1 MAFTVNDL
9 NDLLRILREQPEW
22 LAEVRRVLL
31 TDEMLTLPD
40 LVRELVEAQ
49 RRTDERLAEFQQRI
63 EQQMAEFQQRIEQQ
77 MAEFQQRIERQ
88 IVEFQQRIEQQM
100 AEFQQR
106 IEQQIAEFQQR
117 TDQRFIELAEA
128 QRRTD
133 ERLAEFQQRT
143 DQRFIEL
150 AEAQRRTDERLAEFQ
165 QRTDQRFIEL
175 AEAQRRTD
183 ERLAEFQQRTDQR
196 FIELA
201 EAQRRTDERLAEFQQ
216 RTEEQIGELKGT
228 LLEMDY
234 RAKVGA
240 IFGSRLKKPK
250 VVDAG
255 DMWDVLRDR
264 LDEEEIR
271 QIVALDLIVR
281 GRLLPPQGEG
291 ELWLAVEVSYVVDQ
305 NDVMRAAARAA
316 LLRKAGLPAI
326 PVAAGK
332 RLTQGASALATES
345 RVVLV
350 QDGSLVGWDDA
361 LQDATGER
369 PSAA

>member
-1 MAFTVNDL
+1 MAFTINDL

-31 TDEMLTLPD
+31 TDELLKLPD

-63 EQQMAEFQQRIEQQ
+63 ERQMAEFQQRIERQMAEFQQRIERQMAEFQQRIERQMAEFQQRIERQMAEFQQRIEQQ

-88 IVEFQQRIEQQM
+88 I
-100 AEFQQR
+100 
-106 IEQQIAEFQQR
+106 
-117 TDQRFIELAEA
+117 
-128 QRRTD
+128 
-133 ERLAEFQQRT
+133 
-143 DQRFIEL
+143 
-150 AEAQRRTDERLAEFQ
+150 
-165 QRTDQRFIEL
+165 
-175 AEAQRRTD
+175 
-183 ERLAEFQQRTDQR
+183 AEFQQRTDQR

>member
-22 LAEVRRVLL
+22 LAEVRRVVL
-31 TDEMLTLPD
+31 TDELLKLPD

-63 EQQMAEFQQRIEQQ
+63 ERQMAEFQQRIEQQ

-88 IVEFQQRIEQQM
+88 MAEFQQRIERQM

-106 IEQQIAEFQQR
+106 IERQIAEFQQR
-117 TDQRFIELAEA
+117 TDQRFA
-128 QRRTD
+128 
-133 ERLAEFQQRT
+133 
-143 DQRFIEL
+143 
-150 AEAQRRTDERLAEFQ
+150 
-165 QRTDQRFIEL
+165 
-175 AEAQRRTD
+175 
-183 ERLAEFQQRTDQR
+183 
-196 FIELA
+196 ELA

-216 RTEEQIGELKGT
+216 RTEEQIGELK
-228 LLEMDY
+228 LEMDY

-361 LQDATGER
+361 LQDASGER

>member
-22 LAEVRRVLL
+22 LAEVRRVVL
-31 TDEMLTLPD
+31 TDELLKLPD

-63 EQQMAEFQQRIEQQ
+63 ERQIAEFQQRIERQMAEFQQRIERQMAEFQQRIEQQ

-88 IVEFQQRIEQQM
+88 I
-100 AEFQQR
+100 
-106 IEQQIAEFQQR
+106 AEFQQR
-117 TDQRFIELAEA
+117 TDQRFAELAEA

-133 ERLAEFQQRT
+133 ERLAEFQR
-143 DQRFIEL
+143 
-150 AEAQRRTDERLAEFQ
+150 
-165 QRTDQRFIEL
+165 
-175 AEAQRRTD
+175 
-183 ERLAEFQQRTDQR
+183 
-196 FIELA
+196 
-201 EAQRRTDERLAEFQQ
+201 
-216 RTEEQIGELKGT
+216 RTEEQIGELK
-228 LLEMDY
+228 LEMDY

-291 ELWLAVEVSYVVDQ
+291 ELWLAVEVSYIVDQ

-361 LQDATGER
+361 LQDASGER

>member
-22 LAEVRRVLL
+22 LAEVRRVVL
-31 TDEMLTLPD
+31 TDELLTLPD

-63 EQQMAEFQQRIEQQ
+63 EQQMAEFQQRIE
-77 MAEFQQRIERQ
+77 R
-88 IVEFQQRIEQQM
+88 QM

-117 TDQRFIELAEA
+117 TDQRFL
-128 QRRTD
+128 
-133 ERLAEFQQRT
+133 
-143 DQRFIEL
+143 
-150 AEAQRRTDERLAEFQ
+150 
-165 QRTDQRFIEL
+165 
-175 AEAQRRTD
+175 
-183 ERLAEFQQRTDQR
+183 
-196 FIELA
+196 ELA

-271 QIVALDLIVR
+271 QVVALDLIVR
-281 GRLLPPQGEG
+281 GRLLPLQGES

-350 QDGSLVGWDDA
+350 QDGILVGWDDA
-361 LQDATGER
+361 LQNATGER

>member
-1 MAFTVNDL
+1 MAFTINDL

-31 TDEMLTLPD
+31 TDELLKLPD

-63 EQQMAEFQQRIEQQ
+63 EQQMAEFQQRIERQMAEFQQRIERQ

-88 IVEFQQRIEQQM
+88 I
-100 AEFQQR
+100 
-106 IEQQIAEFQQR
+106 AEFQQR
-117 TDQRFIELAEA
+117 TDQRFV
-128 QRRTD
+128 
-133 ERLAEFQQRT
+133 
-143 DQRFIEL
+143 
-150 AEAQRRTDERLAEFQ
+150 
-165 QRTDQRFIEL
+165 
-175 AEAQRRTD
+175 
-183 ERLAEFQQRTDQR
+183 
-196 FIELA
+196 ELA

-250 VVDAG
+250 IVDAG

>member
-22 LAEVRRVLL
+22 LAEVRRVVL
-31 TDEMLTLPD
+31 TDELLKLPD

-63 EQQMAEFQQRIEQQ
+63 ERQIAEFQQRIERQMAEFQQRIERQMAEFQQRIERQMAEFQQRIEQQ

-88 IVEFQQRIEQQM
+88 M
-100 AEFQQR
+100 
-106 IEQQIAEFQQR
+106 AEFQQR
-117 TDQRFIELAEA
+117 TDQRFA
-128 QRRTD
+128 
-133 ERLAEFQQRT
+133 
-143 DQRFIEL
+143 
-150 AEAQRRTDERLAEFQ
+150 
-165 QRTDQRFIEL
+165 
-175 AEAQRRTD
+175 
-183 ERLAEFQQRTDQR
+183 
-196 FIELA
+196 ELA

-291 ELWLAVEVSYVVDQ
+291 ELWLAVEVSYIVDQ

-361 LQDATGER
+361 LQDASGER

>member
-22 LAEVRRVLL
+22 LAEVRRVVL
-31 TDEMLTLPD
+31 TDELLKLPD

-77 MAEFQQRIERQ
+77 MAEFQQRIEQ
-88 IVEFQQRIEQQM
+88 QMAEFQQRIEQQM

-106 IEQQIAEFQQR
+106 IEQQMAEFQQR
-117 TDQRFIELAEA
+117 IER
-128 QRRTD
+128 Q
-133 ERLAEFQQRT
+133 
-143 DQRFIEL
+143 I
-150 AEAQRRTDERLAEFQ
+150 
-165 QRTDQRFIEL
+165 
-175 AEAQRRTD
+175 
-183 ERLAEFQQRTDQR
+183 AEFQQRTDQR

-305 NDVMRAAARAA
+305 NDVMRTAARAA

>member
-22 LAEVRRVLL
+22 LAEVRRVVL
-31 TDEMLTLPD
+31 TDELLKLPD

-63 EQQMAEFQQRIEQQ
+63 ERQ

-88 IVEFQQRIEQQM
+88 M
-100 AEFQQR
+100 
-106 IEQQIAEFQQR
+106 AEFQQR
-117 TDQRFIELAEA
+117 TDQRFA
-128 QRRTD
+128 
-133 ERLAEFQQRT
+133 
-143 DQRFIEL
+143 
-150 AEAQRRTDERLAEFQ
+150 
-165 QRTDQRFIEL
+165 
-175 AEAQRRTD
+175 
-183 ERLAEFQQRTDQR
+183 
-196 FIELA
+196 ELA

-216 RTEEQIGELKGT
+216 RTEEQIGELK
-228 LLEMDY
+228 LEMDY

-361 LQDATGER
+361 LQDASGER

>member
-22 LAEVRRVLL
+22 LAEVRRVVL
-31 TDEMLTLPD
+31 TDELLKLPD

-63 EQQMAEFQQRIEQQ
+63 ERQ

-88 IVEFQQRIEQQM
+88 M

-106 IEQQIAEFQQR
+106 IERQMAEFQQR
-117 TDQRFIELAEA
+117 TDQRFA
-128 QRRTD
+128 
-133 ERLAEFQQRT
+133 
-143 DQRFIEL
+143 
-150 AEAQRRTDERLAEFQ
+150 
-165 QRTDQRFIEL
+165 
-175 AEAQRRTD
+175 
-183 ERLAEFQQRTDQR
+183 
-196 FIELA
+196 ELA

-291 ELWLAVEVSYVVDQ
+291 ELWLAVEVSYIVDQ

-361 LQDATGER
+361 LQDASGER

>member
-22 LAEVRRVLL
+22 LAEVRRVVL
-31 TDEMLTLPD
+31 TDELLKLPD

-63 EQQMAEFQQRIEQQ
+63 ERQIAEFQQRIERQMAEFQQRIEQQ

-88 IVEFQQRIEQQM
+88 I
-100 AEFQQR
+100 
-106 IEQQIAEFQQR
+106 AEFQQR
-117 TDQRFIELAEA
+117 TDQRFAELAEA

-133 ERLAEFQQRT
+133 ERLAEFQR
-143 DQRFIEL
+143 
-150 AEAQRRTDERLAEFQ
+150 
-165 QRTDQRFIEL
+165 
-175 AEAQRRTD
+175 
-183 ERLAEFQQRTDQR
+183 
-196 FIELA
+196 
-201 EAQRRTDERLAEFQQ
+201 

-291 ELWLAVEVSYVVDQ
+291 ELWLAVEVSYIVDQ

-361 LQDATGER
+361 LQDASGER

>member
-22 LAEVRRVLL
+22 LAEVRRVVL
-31 TDEMLTLPD
+31 TDELLKLPD

-63 EQQMAEFQQRIEQQ
+63 ERQIAEFQQRIERQMAEFQQRIERQMAEFQQRIEQQ

-88 IVEFQQRIEQQM
+88 M
-100 AEFQQR
+100 
-106 IEQQIAEFQQR
+106 AEFQQR
-117 TDQRFIELAEA
+117 TDQRFA
-128 QRRTD
+128 
-133 ERLAEFQQRT
+133 
-143 DQRFIEL
+143 
-150 AEAQRRTDERLAEFQ
+150 
-165 QRTDQRFIEL
+165 
-175 AEAQRRTD
+175 
-183 ERLAEFQQRTDQR
+183 
-196 FIELA
+196 ELA

-291 ELWLAVEVSYVVDQ
+291 ELWLAVEVSYIVDQ

-361 LQDATGER
+361 LQDASGER

>member
-1 MAFTVNDL
+1 MAFTINDL

-31 TDEMLTLPD
+31 TDELLKLPD

-63 EQQMAEFQQRIEQQ
+63 ERQMAEFQQRIERQMAEFQQRIERQ

-88 IVEFQQRIEQQM
+88 I
-100 AEFQQR
+100 
-106 IEQQIAEFQQR
+106 AEFQQR
-117 TDQRFIELAEA
+117 TDQRFAELAEA

-281 GRLLPPQGEG
+281 GRLLPPQEEG

>member
-22 LAEVRRVLL
+22 LAEVRRVVL
-31 TDEMLTLPD
+31 TDELLKLPD

-63 EQQMAEFQQRIEQQ
+63 ERQMAEFQQRIEQQ

-88 IVEFQQRIEQQM
+88 I
-100 AEFQQR
+100 AK
-106 IEQQIAEFQQR
+106 FQQR
-117 TDQRFIELAEA
+117 TDQRFA
-128 QRRTD
+128 
-133 ERLAEFQQRT
+133 
-143 DQRFIEL
+143 
-150 AEAQRRTDERLAEFQ
+150 
-165 QRTDQRFIEL
+165 
-175 AEAQRRTD
+175 
-183 ERLAEFQQRTDQR
+183 
-196 FIELA
+196 ELA

>member
-31 TDEMLTLPD
+31 TDELLTLPD

-77 MAEFQQRIERQ
+77 MAEFQQRIE
-88 IVEFQQRIEQQM
+88 
-100 AEFQQR
+100 
-106 IEQQIAEFQQR
+106 QQI
-117 TDQRFIELAEA
+117 
-128 QRRTD
+128 
-133 ERLAEFQQRT
+133 
-143 DQRFIEL
+143 
-150 AEAQRRTDERLAEFQ
+150 
-165 QRTDQRFIEL
+165 
-175 AEAQRRTD
+175 
-183 ERLAEFQQRTDQR
+183 AEFQQRTDQR

>member
-22 LAEVRRVLL
+22 LAEVRRVVL
-31 TDEMLTLPD
+31 TDELLKLPD

-88 IVEFQQRIEQQM
+88 I
-100 AEFQQR
+100 
-106 IEQQIAEFQQR
+106 AEFQQR
-117 TDQRFIELAEA
+117 TDQRFA
-128 QRRTD
+128 
-133 ERLAEFQQRT
+133 
-143 DQRFIEL
+143 
-150 AEAQRRTDERLAEFQ
+150 
-165 QRTDQRFIEL
+165 
-175 AEAQRRTD
+175 
-183 ERLAEFQQRTDQR
+183 
-196 FIELA
+196 ELA

-305 NDVMRAAARAA
+305 NDVMRTAARAA

>member
-1 MAFTVNDL
+1 MAFTINDL

-31 TDEMLTLPD
+31 TDELLKLPD

-63 EQQMAEFQQRIEQQ
+63 ERQMAEFQQRIERQMAEFQQRIEQQ

-88 IVEFQQRIEQQM
+88 I
-100 AEFQQR
+100 
-106 IEQQIAEFQQR
+106 AEFQQR
-117 TDQRFIELAEA
+117 TDQRFA
-128 QRRTD
+128 
-133 ERLAEFQQRT
+133 
-143 DQRFIEL
+143 
-150 AEAQRRTDERLAEFQ
+150 
-165 QRTDQRFIEL
+165 
-175 AEAQRRTD
+175 
-183 ERLAEFQQRTDQR
+183 
-196 FIELA
+196 ELA

>member
-1 MAFTVNDL
+1 MAFTINDL

-31 TDEMLTLPD
+31 TDELLKLPD

-63 EQQMAEFQQRIEQQ
+63 ERQMAEFQQRIEQQ
-77 MAEFQQRIERQ
+77 MVEFQQRIER
-88 IVEFQQRIEQQM
+88 
-100 AEFQQR
+100 
-106 IEQQIAEFQQR
+106 QIAEFQQR
-117 TDQRFIELAEA
+117 TDQRFA
-128 QRRTD
+128 
-133 ERLAEFQQRT
+133 
-143 DQRFIEL
+143 EL

-332 RLTQGASALATES
+332 RLTQGALALATES

>member
-22 LAEVRRVLL
+22 LAEVRRVVL
-31 TDEMLTLPD
+31 TDELLKLPD

-63 EQQMAEFQQRIEQQ
+63 ERQIAEFQQRIERQMAEFQQRIERQMAEFQQRIERQMAEFQQRIEQQ

-88 IVEFQQRIEQQM
+88 I
-100 AEFQQR
+100 
-106 IEQQIAEFQQR
+106 AEFQQR
-117 TDQRFIELAEA
+117 TDQRFA
-128 QRRTD
+128 
-133 ERLAEFQQRT
+133 
-143 DQRFIEL
+143 
-150 AEAQRRTDERLAEFQ
+150 
-165 QRTDQRFIEL
+165 
-175 AEAQRRTD
+175 
-183 ERLAEFQQRTDQR
+183 
-196 FIELA
+196 ELA

-216 RTEEQIGELKGT
+216 RTEEQIGELK
-228 LLEMDY
+228 LEMDY

-291 ELWLAVEVSYVVDQ
+291 ELWLAVEVSYIVDQ

-361 LQDATGER
+361 LQDASGER

>member
-22 LAEVRRVLL
+22 LAEVRRVVL
-31 TDEMLTLPD
+31 TDELLKLPD

-63 EQQMAEFQQRIEQQ
+63 EQQMAEFQQRIE
-77 MAEFQQRIERQ
+77 R
-88 IVEFQQRIEQQM
+88 
-100 AEFQQR
+100 
-106 IEQQIAEFQQR
+106 QIAEFQQR
-117 TDQRFIELAEA
+117 TDQRFVELAEA

-133 ERLAEFQQRT
+133 ERLAELQQRT
-143 DQRFIEL
+143 DQRF
-150 AEAQRRTDERLAEFQ
+150 A
-165 QRTDQRFIEL
+165 
-175 AEAQRRTD
+175 
-183 ERLAEFQQRTDQR
+183 
-196 FIELA
+196 ELA

-361 LQDATGER
+361 LQDASGER

>member
-31 TDEMLTLPD
+31 TDELLTLPD

-49 RRTDERLAEFQQRI
+49 RRTDERL
-63 EQQMAEFQQRIEQQ
+63 AEFQQRIEQQ

-106 IEQQIAEFQQR
+106 IEQQMAEFQQR
-117 TDQRFIELAEA
+117 IE
-128 QRRTD
+128 QQI
-133 ERLAEFQQRT
+133 AEFQQRT

>member
-22 LAEVRRVLL
+22 LAEVRRVVL
-31 TDEMLTLPD
+31 TDELLKLPD

-63 EQQMAEFQQRIEQQ
+63 ERQIAEFQQRIERQMAEFQQRIEQQ

-88 IVEFQQRIEQQM
+88 I
-100 AEFQQR
+100 
-106 IEQQIAEFQQR
+106 AEFQQR
-117 TDQRFIELAEA
+117 TDQRFA
-128 QRRTD
+128 
-133 ERLAEFQQRT
+133 
-143 DQRFIEL
+143 
-150 AEAQRRTDERLAEFQ
+150 
-165 QRTDQRFIEL
+165 
-175 AEAQRRTD
+175 
-183 ERLAEFQQRTDQR
+183 
-196 FIELA
+196 ELA

-291 ELWLAVEVSYVVDQ
+291 ELWLAVEVSYIVDQ

-361 LQDATGER
+361 LQDASGER

>member
-1 MAFTVNDL
+1 MAFTISDL

-31 TDEMLTLPD
+31 TDELLKLPD

-63 EQQMAEFQQRIEQQ
+63 ERQMAEFQQRIERQMAEFQQRIEQQ
-77 MAEFQQRIERQ
+77 MAEFQQR
-88 IVEFQQRIEQQM
+88 
-100 AEFQQR
+100 
-106 IEQQIAEFQQR
+106 
-117 TDQRFIELAEA
+117 TDQRFA
-128 QRRTD
+128 
-133 ERLAEFQQRT
+133 
-143 DQRFIEL
+143 
-150 AEAQRRTDERLAEFQ
+150 
-165 QRTDQRFIEL
+165 
-175 AEAQRRTD
+175 
-183 ERLAEFQQRTDQR
+183 
-196 FIELA
+196 ELA

-291 ELWLAVEVSYVVDQ
+291 ELWLAVEVSYIVDQ

-361 LQDATGER
+361 LQDASGER

>member
-1 MAFTVNDL
+1 
-9 NDLLRILREQPEW
+9 
-22 LAEVRRVLL
+22 
-31 TDEMLTLPD
+31 
-40 LVRELVEAQ
+40 
-49 RRTDERLAEFQQRI
+49 
-63 EQQMAEFQQRIEQQ
+63 MAEFQQRIERQ

-88 IVEFQQRIEQQM
+88 MAEFQQRIERQM

-106 IEQQIAEFQQR
+106 IERQMAEFQQR
-117 TDQRFIELAEA
+117 TDQRFA
-128 QRRTD
+128 
-133 ERLAEFQQRT
+133 
-143 DQRFIEL
+143 
-150 AEAQRRTDERLAEFQ
+150 
-165 QRTDQRFIEL
+165 
-175 AEAQRRTD
+175 
-183 ERLAEFQQRTDQR
+183 
-196 FIELA
+196 ELA

>member
-31 TDEMLTLPD
+31 TDELLTLPD

-77 MAEFQQRIERQ
+77 MAEFQQRIE
-88 IVEFQQRIEQQM
+88 
-100 AEFQQR
+100 
-106 IEQQIAEFQQR
+106 QQIAEFRQR

-143 DQRFIEL
+143 DQRFL
-150 AEAQRRTDERLAEFQ
+150 
-165 QRTDQRFIEL
+165 
-175 AEAQRRTD
+175 
-183 ERLAEFQQRTDQR
+183 
-196 FIELA
+196 ELA

>member
-31 TDEMLTLPD
+31 TDELLTLPD

-77 MAEFQQRIERQ
+77 MAEFQQRIE
-88 IVEFQQRIEQQM
+88 QQM

-106 IEQQIAEFQQR
+106 IEQQIAEFR
-117 TDQRFIELAEA
+117 
-128 QRRTD
+128 
-133 ERLAEFQQRT
+133 
-143 DQRFIEL
+143 
-150 AEAQRRTDERLAEFQ
+150 

>member
-31 TDEMLTLPD
+31 TDELLKLPD

-63 EQQMAEFQQRIEQQ
+63 ERQMAEFQQRVERQMAEFQQRIERQMAEFQQRIERQMAEFQQRIERQMAEFQQRIEQQ

-88 IVEFQQRIEQQM
+88 I
-100 AEFQQR
+100 
-106 IEQQIAEFQQR
+106 AEFQQR
-117 TDQRFIELAEA
+117 TDQRFA
-128 QRRTD
+128 
-133 ERLAEFQQRT
+133 
-143 DQRFIEL
+143 
-150 AEAQRRTDERLAEFQ
+150 
-165 QRTDQRFIEL
+165 
-175 AEAQRRTD
+175 
-183 ERLAEFQQRTDQR
+183 
-196 FIELA
+196 ELA

-291 ELWLAVEVSYVVDQ
+291 ELWLAVEVSYIVDQ

-361 LQDATGER
+361 LQDASGER

>member
-22 LAEVRRVLL
+22 LAEVRRVVL
-31 TDEMLTLPD
+31 TDELLKLPD

-63 EQQMAEFQQRIEQQ
+63 ERQIAEFQQRIERQMAEFQQRIERQMAEFQQRIERQMAEFQQRIERQMAEFQQRIERQ

-88 IVEFQQRIEQQM
+88 I
-100 AEFQQR
+100 
-106 IEQQIAEFQQR
+106 AEFQQR
-117 TDQRFIELAEA
+117 TDQRFA
-128 QRRTD
+128 
-133 ERLAEFQQRT
+133 
-143 DQRFIEL
+143 
-150 AEAQRRTDERLAEFQ
+150 
-165 QRTDQRFIEL
+165 
-175 AEAQRRTD
+175 
-183 ERLAEFQQRTDQR
+183 
-196 FIELA
+196 ELA

-291 ELWLAVEVSYVVDQ
+291 ELWLAVEVSYIVDQ

-361 LQDATGER
+361 LQDASGER

>member
-1 MAFTVNDL
+1 MAFTINDL

-31 TDEMLTLPD
+31 TDELLKLPD

-63 EQQMAEFQQRIEQQ
+63 ERQMAEFQQRIERQMAEFQQRIEQQ

-88 IVEFQQRIEQQM
+88 I
-100 AEFQQR
+100 
-106 IEQQIAEFQQR
+106 
-117 TDQRFIELAEA
+117 
-128 QRRTD
+128 
-133 ERLAEFQQRT
+133 
-143 DQRFIEL
+143 
-150 AEAQRRTDERLAEFQ
+150 
-165 QRTDQRFIEL
+165 
-175 AEAQRRTD
+175 
-183 ERLAEFQQRTDQR
+183 AEFQQRTDQR

>member
-22 LAEVRRVLL
+22 LAEVRRVVL
-31 TDEMLTLPD
+31 TDELLKLPD

-63 EQQMAEFQQRIEQQ
+63 ERQIAEFQQRIERQMAEFQQRIERQMAEFQQRIERQMAEFQQRIEQQ

-88 IVEFQQRIEQQM
+88 I
-100 AEFQQR
+100 
-106 IEQQIAEFQQR
+106 AEFQQR
-117 TDQRFIELAEA
+117 TDQRFA
-128 QRRTD
+128 
-133 ERLAEFQQRT
+133 
-143 DQRFIEL
+143 
-150 AEAQRRTDERLAEFQ
+150 
-165 QRTDQRFIEL
+165 
-175 AEAQRRTD
+175 
-183 ERLAEFQQRTDQR
+183 
-196 FIELA
+196 ELA

-291 ELWLAVEVSYVVDQ
+291 ELWLAVEVSYIVDQ

-361 LQDATGER
+361 LQDASGER

>member
-22 LAEVRRVLL
+22 LAEVRRVVL
-31 TDEMLTLPD
+31 TDELLKLPD

-63 EQQMAEFQQRIEQQ
+63 ERQMAEFQQRIEQQ

-88 IVEFQQRIEQQM
+88 MAEFQQRIERQM

-106 IEQQIAEFQQR
+106 IERQMAEFQQRIERQMAEFQQRIERQIAEFQQR
-117 TDQRFIELAEA
+117 TDQRFA
-128 QRRTD
+128 
-133 ERLAEFQQRT
+133 
-143 DQRFIEL
+143 
-150 AEAQRRTDERLAEFQ
+150 
-165 QRTDQRFIEL
+165 
-175 AEAQRRTD
+175 
-183 ERLAEFQQRTDQR
+183 
-196 FIELA
+196 ELA

-291 ELWLAVEVSYVVDQ
+291 ELWLAVEVSYIVDQ

-361 LQDATGER
+361 LQDASGER

>member
-1 MAFTVNDL
+1 MAFTINDL

-31 TDEMLTLPD
+31 TDELLKLPD

-63 EQQMAEFQQRIEQQ
+63 ERQMAEFQQRIERQMAEFQQRIERQMAEFQQRIEQQ

-88 IVEFQQRIEQQM
+88 I
-100 AEFQQR
+100 
-106 IEQQIAEFQQR
+106 AEFQQR
-117 TDQRFIELAEA
+117 TDQRFA
-128 QRRTD
+128 
-133 ERLAEFQQRT
+133 
-143 DQRFIEL
+143 
-150 AEAQRRTDERLAEFQ
+150 
-165 QRTDQRFIEL
+165 
-175 AEAQRRTD
+175 
-183 ERLAEFQQRTDQR
+183 
-196 FIELA
+196 ELA

>member
-22 LAEVRRVLL
+22 LAEVRRVVL
-31 TDEMLTLPD
+31 TDELLKLPD

-63 EQQMAEFQQRIEQQ
+63 ERQIAEFQQRIERQMAEFQQRIERQMAEFQQRIERQMAEFQQRIERQMAEFQQRIEQQ

-88 IVEFQQRIEQQM
+88 I
-100 AEFQQR
+100 
-106 IEQQIAEFQQR
+106 AEFQQR
-117 TDQRFIELAEA
+117 TDQRFA
-128 QRRTD
+128 
-133 ERLAEFQQRT
+133 
-143 DQRFIEL
+143 
-150 AEAQRRTDERLAEFQ
+150 
-165 QRTDQRFIEL
+165 
-175 AEAQRRTD
+175 
-183 ERLAEFQQRTDQR
+183 
-196 FIELA
+196 ELA

-291 ELWLAVEVSYVVDQ
+291 ELWLAVEVSYIVDQ

-361 LQDATGER
+361 LQDASGER

>member
-22 LAEVRRVLL
+22 LAEVRRVVL
-31 TDEMLTLPD
+31 TDELLKLPD

-63 EQQMAEFQQRIEQQ
+63 ERQMAEFQQRIERQMAEFQQRIERQ

-88 IVEFQQRIEQQM
+88 I
-100 AEFQQR
+100 
-106 IEQQIAEFQQR
+106 AEFQQR
-117 TDQRFIELAEA
+117 TDQRFA
-128 QRRTD
+128 
-133 ERLAEFQQRT
+133 
-143 DQRFIEL
+143 
-150 AEAQRRTDERLAEFQ
+150 
-165 QRTDQRFIEL
+165 
-175 AEAQRRTD
+175 
-183 ERLAEFQQRTDQR
+183 
-196 FIELA
+196 ELA

-361 LQDATGER
+361 LQDASGER